1 MTAATELR
9 ALLVANGTL
18 TALVGNRIRANR
30 AEQSDIRPFVVFTRV
45 DTQNEFGLDGSRQ
58 ASKQVFEVQAWA
70 DTRATADA
78 VTAAIEAVFIAAD
91 RAFAG
96 PVDGYDADLDMEASS
111 LTVDWW
117 D

>member
-1 MTAATELR
+1 MTAATDLR
-9 ALLVANGTL
+9 ALLVADAPL
-18 TALVGNRIRANR
+18 TALVGARIRANR
-30 AEQSDIRPFVVFTRV
+30 AEQSDVRPFVVFTRV
-45 DTQNEFGLDGSRQ
+45 DTQNEFGLDGSRL

-70 DTRATADA
+70 DTRASADA